1 MPVDACGSAPGDGF
15 VSGIVPGLFIIK
27 AINFCY
33 NLTSQ

>member
-27 AINFCY
+27 CKKF
-33 NLTSQ
+33 LL